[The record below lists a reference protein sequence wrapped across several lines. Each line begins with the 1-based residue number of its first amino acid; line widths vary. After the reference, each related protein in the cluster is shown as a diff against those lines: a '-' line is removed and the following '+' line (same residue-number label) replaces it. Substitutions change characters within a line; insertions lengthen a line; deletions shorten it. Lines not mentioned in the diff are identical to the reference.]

1 LLCAFV
7 LVAAGVAGCSAHIA
21 AVLADQGASTRSA
34 AFATSIFGGGLLL
47 GRVGSGYLLDRFFA
61 PRVAAIIFVCA
72 ASGIGLLRIAGSQEL
87 AFAAAFCI
95 GLGLGA
101 EVDVMAYLTS
111 RYFGLQSFGSIY
123 GFIFACF
130 GLSTGLGAYLM
141 GAGFDA
147 TGSYALPLTLFCTA
161 TLVGAAL
168 MLRLGPYRYQ
178 KALPEDQRPELQML
192 ESEL

>member
-1 LLCAFV
+1 
-7 LVAAGVAGCSAHIA
+7 
-21 AVLADQGASTRSA
+21 
-34 AFATSIFGGGLLL
+34 
-47 GRVGSGYLLDRFFA
+47 
-61 PRVAAIIFVCA
+61 
-72 ASGIGLLRIAGSQEL
+72 
-87 AFAAAFCI
+87 
-95 GLGLGA
+95 
-101 EVDVMAYLTS
+101 
-111 RYFGLQSFGSIY
+111 
-123 GFIFACF
+123 
-130 GLSTGLGAYLM
+130 M